1 MLENGFVLLTTPTFD
16 SNQLLKDL
24 QTDWQ
29 LPIQNP
35 EPQEDSLTFSVGDFL
50 CVLGLLP
57 APIPNDEAVHRA
69 KLNYL
74 CPDAVDVAKSHTA
87 HLMVTIINQA
97 ESSEIEGMKLYSK
110 IVSSILNQDNATA
123 IYTSGTVFTADFYQ
137 KVAKQYLSN
146 DENPIMLWVFIGLG
160 QNEQGNQLYTIGM
173 NKFNKDEMEILNSPL
188 PMQTLHNSLL
198 SMCSYIITANLT
210 LKDGETIGFSETQKW
225 QITQSKSVYVDSE
238 MSLKIGVV

>member
-1 MLENGFVLLTTPTFD
+1 MLENGFVLLTAPNFD
-16 SNQLLKDL
+16 SHQLLQDL

-35 EPQEDSLTFSVGDFL
+35 ERQEDSITFSIGDFL

-74 CPDAVDVAKSHTA
+74 CDDAVSVAQAHTA

-97 ESSEIEGMKLYSK
+97 EGSEIEGMKLYSK
-110 IVSSILNQDNATA
+110 IIASVLNQDNATA
-123 IYTSGTVFTADFYQ
+123 VYTSGTVFTAPFYQ

-146 DENPIMLWVFIGLG
+146 DDTPIILWVFIGLG
-160 QNEQGNQLYTIGM
+160 QNERGNQLYTIGM

-188 PMQTLHNSLL
+188 AMQTLHTSLL

-210 LKDGETIGFSETQKW
+210 LKDGETVGFSETQKW
-225 QITQSKSVYVDSE
+225 QITRSKSVYAEEE
-238 MSLKIGVV
+238 MSLKIGIV